1 MLRLE
6 DPIYLWLLL
15 IIPVL
20 VLVRFVG
27 WRRRKMKFRKLGDP
41 QLIKELMPDIS
52 CYRPTLKFVLQLV
65 AIALLIVVLARPQMG
80 TKTTHDKRKGIEAII
95 ALDIS
100 NSMLAQDVAPSRL
113 DKSKLL
119 IENLVDKFTNDKIG
133 LIVFAGEAY
142 VQLPITS
149 DYVSAKMFLQDIT
162 PGLIQTQG
170 TDIAGA
176 IELASQS
183 FTQAD
188 KVGKAIIV
196 ITDGENHEGGAQEAA
211 EAARKKGIN
220 VYMLGVGNTKG
231 APIPMEDG
239 SYLQDNA
246 GHTVMTF
253 LNEDMCKE
261 IAQAGKGSYIHVDNT
276 SDAEKLLDEDLERL
290 QRGETDTVIY
300 SEYNE
305 QFQAF
310 ALLAILVLII
320 EACILEIK
328 NPILRKYHFFKR
340 Q

>member
-20 VLVRFVG
+20 VLIRFVG
-27 WRRRKMKFRKLGDP
+27 WRRRKMKFRRLGDP

-149 DYVSAKMFLQDIT
+149 DDVSAKMFLQDIT

-176 IELASQS
+176 IELA
-183 FTQAD
+183 TQ
-188 KVGKAIIV
+188 
-196 ITDGENHEGGAQEAA
+196 AQEAA

-239 SYLQDNA
+239 SYLQDNT

-300 SEYNE
+300 SEY
-305 QFQAF
+305 
-310 ALLAILVLII
+310 
-320 EACILEIK
+320 
-328 NPILRKYHFFKR
+328 
-340 Q
+340 